1 MFERGTL
8 FDMIVPCEER
18 DRRWIHFCLALKR
31 YIDTVNR
38 LALSPNQIAEAAA
51 RCDDALAKVEA
62 LKADIERHCVEHGCD
77 PKLPEAVTIAISALP
92 RCT

>member
-62 LKADIERHCVEHGCD
+62 LKADISSATALNTG
-77 PKLPEAVTIAISALP
+77 AILSCP
-92 RCT
+92 RR